1 MKACGNND
9 MKLLSLQP
17 EWAIIRDVWTVEGL
31 NMGQMSNPSLEMDV
45 FKING
50 DDDED
55 TVNS

>member
-1 MKACGNND
+1 M
-9 MKLLSLQP
+9 
-17 EWAIIRDVWTVEGL
+17 EGL